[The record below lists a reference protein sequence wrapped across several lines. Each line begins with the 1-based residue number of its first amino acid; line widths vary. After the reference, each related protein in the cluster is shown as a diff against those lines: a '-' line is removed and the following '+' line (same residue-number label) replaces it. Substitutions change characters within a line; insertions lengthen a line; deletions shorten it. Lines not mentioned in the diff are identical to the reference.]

1 MRRKQNSE
9 TRPPEQDQGVE
20 PNPPRR
26 KKPRTPPS
34 RSPLRV
40 SSPGQMPLPASN
52 PANYEGRRTI
62 NLPRLWTP
70 TNFTLLYCASPL
82 PVLRDDV
89 TNGCLATGDDS
100 SIFSRIG
107 WNVFS
112 PDTQVEQWR

>member
-1 MRRKQNSE
+1 MGGEGEKPEQSGGNQ
-9 TRPPEQDQGVE
+9 TLKRPPEQDERVE

-40 SSPGQMPLPASN
+40 SSPGQTPLPASN
-52 PANYEGRRTI
+52 SASYEGSLI
-62 NLPRLWTP
+62 NNLPRLRTP

-89 TNGCLATGDDS
+89 TNDCLATGDES

-107 WNVFS
+107 
-112 PDTQVEQWR
+112 